1 VIRQAGKDD
10 GVARGRRALIRLAG
24 AAGLYALGAPVGRAQ
39 AYPARP
45 IRMVLA
51 FPPGGP
57 TDIVAR
63 VLAQKLT
70 ELLGQPV
77 VVENR
82 PGAGGNLAAELV
94 AKAAPDGYTLFYNTS
109 AITIGPAL
117 YGKVNYDTLKDFAP
131 ISSTATN
138 AMVLMVNPSLP
149 VKTVKEFVDY
159 AKANPGRLNYGSSGS
174 GTITH
179 LATAALAS
187 QLGLEMTHVPYKGS
201 APALVDLAAGVI
213 QLMTDTINSA
223 GPYIRDGRMR
233 ALAVTM
239 PRRLAV
245 LPDVPTLSETVLPG
259 MEMSAWQGLL
269 APAGTPQPIVQRLH
283 AEVQRAL
290 QSPEVRAKL
299 IAAGTEILG
308 STPEEYAAYIRSELA
323 RWSKIVKETGA
334 KAD

>member
-1 VIRQAGKDD
+1 MAN
-10 GVARGRRALIRLAG
+10 RRAMLRIAIAAALGGAASAG
-24 AAGLYALGAPVGRAQ
+24 AWAQ
-39 AYPARP
+39 TWPARP
-45 IRMVLA
+45 IRMVIA
-51 FPPGGP
+51 FAPGGP

-63 VLAQKLT
+63 VIAAKLS
-70 ELLGQPV
+70 EQLGQTV
-77 VVENR
+77 LVENR

-131 ISSTATN
+131 ISTTATN
-138 AMVLMVNPSLP
+138 PMVLMVNPSLP
-149 VKTVKEFVDY
+149 PKTAKEFVDY
-159 AKANPGRLNYGSSGS
+159 ARANPGKLNYGSSGS

-187 QLGLEMTHVPYKGS
+187 QLGLTMTHVPYKGS
-201 APALVDLAAGVI
+201 APALVDLAAGTTQV
-213 QLMTDTINSA
+213 MTDTVNSA
-223 GPYIRDGRMR
+223 MPYLKDGRMR

-245 LPDVPTLSETVLPG
+245 LPDVPTLSETVMPG
-259 MEMSAWQGLL
+259 MEMTAWQGIV
-269 APAGTPQPIVQRLH
+269 APAGTPAPIIQRVH
-283 AEVQRAL
+283 AEIQKAL
-290 QSPEVRAKL
+290 ANPEVRSKL
-299 IAAGTEILG
+299 VAAGTEILG

-323 RWSKIVKETGA
+323 RWSRIVKETGA